1 MKRSNPLSSSISTQ
15 GHPEARKPYQIDPGG
30 SAVIQPPHCPIPML
44 ILFRPILVGALL
56 IATHLGVPG
65 GAIAEYSSAM
75 TPAQPHVTPGAP
87 EELGN
92 WRLDSAIGLP
102 GDLDPNSA
110 PVKQPEL
117 SDGSAGLPDPGL
129 PRTPTYVP
137 APTPPTDP
145 SAPPT
150 VAVASSTVKKY
161 EVEENHH
168 VRHFV
173 DRFQTGYRRAV
184 IEKWLTRSGQY
195 LPMILD
201 VFRQKGLPDELVF
214 TAMIESGF
222 NPVAVSRAGAKGLW
236 QFMAPTARR
245 YGLRIDDWLDERLD
259 PEKSTMAA
267 ARHLLDLYAV
277 FGSWNL
283 VQAAYNAGE
292 MRVLQAI
299 RAMGTS
305 DFWTLRSGQVLPD
318 ETKNFIPAI
327 QAATLIARE
336 PERYGFV
343 FTPAEPLSYEV
354 VMAPRGTSL
363 TRLAARSDIPIDVF
377 ERLNPELKLKQ
388 TPPDGPYPL
397 KVPVGVPKLVRAAL
411 EREAPRHATP
421 SLRAPDVRLG
431 KATQPP
437 TVHVV
442 KPRETVVVIAKRYGV
457 SVADLSRWNDLDATA
472 RIRPGDRL
480 RVTAISRREEGQGG
494 FR

>member
-1 MKRSNPLSSSISTQ
+1 
-15 GHPEARKPYQIDPGG
+15 
-30 SAVIQPPHCPIPML
+30 ML
-44 ILFRPILVGALL
+44 IPFRSILVGALL

-65 GAIAEYSSAM
+65 GATGESPIAT
-75 TPAQPHVTPGAP
+75 TPAEPRATPSASD
-87 EELGN
+87 EVGN
-92 WRLDSAIGLP
+92 WRVDSAIGLP
-102 GDLDPNSA
+102 GDLDPNSS

-129 PRTPTYVP
+129 PRTPTPTYVL
-137 APTPPTDP
+137 APTPLTEQN
-145 SAPPT
+145 APPA
-150 VAVASSTVKKY
+150 VAVAISTVRKY
-161 EVEENHH
+161 EVEENDH
-168 VRHFV
+168 VRQFV

-184 IEKWLTRSGQY
+184 VEKWLTRSGQY

-267 ARHLLDLYAV
+267 ARHLVDLYAV

-305 DFWTLRSGQVLPD
+305 DFWTLRGGQVLKD
-318 ETKNFIPAI
+318 ETKDYIPAI

-343 FTPAEPLSYEV
+343 FTPAEPLSYDV
-354 VMAPRGTSL
+354 VVVPRGTSL
-363 TRLAARSDIPIDVF
+363 KRLAARSDIPIDDF
-377 ERLNPELKLKQ
+377 ERLNTELRLKQ

-397 KVPVGVPKLVRAAL
+397 KVPVGVAKLVRAAL
-411 EREAPRHATP
+411 EREAPARLATP
-421 SLRAPDVRLG
+421 SLRAPDVRLA

-442 KPRETVVVIAKRYGV
+442 KPNETVVVIAKRYGV
-457 SVADLSRWNDLDATA
+457 SVADLARWNDLDGTA

-494 FR
+494 FK

>member
-1 MKRSNPLSSSISTQ
+1 
-15 GHPEARKPYQIDPGG
+15 
-30 SAVIQPPHCPIPML
+30 ML
-44 ILFRPILVGALL
+44 IPFRPILVGALL
-56 IATHLGVPG
+56 IATHLGMPG
-65 GAIAEYSSAM
+65 GATAEYSSAT
-75 TPAQPHVTPGAP
+75 TPAPSAATPGAP
-87 EELGN
+87 EEVGN
-92 WRLDSAIGLP
+92 WRLDSTIGLP
-102 GDLDPNSA
+102 GDLDPAST

-129 PRTPTYVP
+129 PRTPTPTYVL
-137 APTPPTDP
+137 APTPPTEP
-145 SAPPT
+145 SASPA
-150 VAVASSTVKKY
+150 VAVAISTVRKY

-168 VRHFV
+168 VREFV

-184 IEKWLTRSGQY
+184 VEKWLTRSGQY

-305 DFWTLRSGQVLPD
+305 DFWTLRGGQVLKD
-318 ETKNFIPAI
+318 ETKDYIPAI

-343 FTPAEPLSYEV
+343 FTPAEPLSYDV
-354 VMAPRGTSL
+354 VVVPRGTSL
-363 TRLAARSDIPIDVF
+363 KRLAARSDIPIDEF
-377 ERLNPELKLKQ
+377 ERLNTELKLKQ

-397 KVPVGVPKLVRAAL
+397 KVPVGVAKLVRAAL
-411 EREAPRHATP
+411 EREAPARLAAP
-421 SLRAPDVRLG
+421 SLRASDVRLA
-431 KATQPP
+431 KATQPL

-442 KPRETVVVIAKRYGV
+442 KPHETVVVIAKRYGV